1 MLSHRQGAAFNEAE
15 LARSLGISAPTINR
29 YVDTLVD
36 LMLIRRLQPYFTNVD
51 NRLVKTPRVCIRDS
65 GIAHALLNPKSLDD
79 LLGYPVVGSSWEA
92 YAAENLI
99 GLAPQGMDVFFY
111 RTQAVRKSI
120 SCSCS
125 QSSPKGTR
133 ITARNL
139 PKSNWDCTICAS
151 CRRGRVGGCGA
162 ETAGKSGQMEGI

>member
-1 MLSHRQGAAFNEAE
+1 MLSHRQGAAFNAAE
-15 LARSLGISAPTINR
+15 LARSLGISVPTTNR
-29 YVDTLVD
+29 YIDTLVD
-36 LMLIRRLQPYFTNVD
+36 LMLIRRLQPYFTNVG

-111 RTQAVRKSI
+111 RTQAGRKSI
-120 SCSCS
+120 SCS
-125 QSSPKGTR
+125 QSALRGTR

-139 PKSNWDCTICAS
+139 LSSTRTARSAVLAVGACLGL
-151 CRRGRVGGCGA
+151 RGWNS
-162 ETAGKSGQMEGI
+162 GKMGS

>member
-111 RTQAVRKSI
+111 RTQAGRKSI

-125 QSSPKGTR
+125 QIAPRGTR
-133 ITARNL
+133 IPARNL
-139 PKSNWDCTICAS
+139 LSSSRTARS
-151 CRRGRVGGCGA
+151 AVLAVGACLGLPG
-162 ETAGKSGQMEGI
+162 